1 MVNYYQLGSQKKLNE
16 IVMVGSHDAAITKGS
31 KNVQTQALNIAEQ
44 AAAGVRIF
52 DIRITGGVVGK
63 GGASGTKIGQLQAFH
78 GSGIATKS
86 NKGNQNVINARTL
99 DQGQMKIKPM
109 TGVMG
114 SYGETLSAI
123 LNQSREF
130 VTENST
136 EFLILKFDKCDNW
149 QLIAEA
155 CIGLLRDKIYL
166 GGGNVNT
173 KTLQQLAGSVIVVF
187 GPDAWKT
194 ISSAFVGQGILKF
207 KSLYSKDGTPGAYDP
222 NFPGIQYIGKGGTDV
237 VPWKKGFYR
246 FYAGKMKE
254 NIKKQTKIMNQGP
267 AVDPDVLGMMYW
279 TTTGAT
285 ANIRK
290 RNAFLWNDKNQEK
303 LVELWETRMPHSVD
317 PTDPSA
323 APVLKTFMPNF
334 VMVDFADATKCE
346 KIFDLN
352 FLSAMNAHNLAIE
365 HYNAT

>member
-1 MVNYYQLGSQKKLNE
+1 MVSYYQLGSQKRLNE
-16 IVMVGSHDAAITKGS
+16 IVMVGSHDAAITSGAS
-31 KNVQTQALNIAEQ
+31 NVQTQSLNIAEQ

-52 DIRITGGVVGK
+52 DIRITGGIVGK
-63 GGASGTKIGQLQAFH
+63 VGVDNKPIGQLAAFH
-78 GSGIATKS
+78 GSGIGTKGVKS
-86 NKGNQNVINARTL
+86 VVENRSGQHA
-99 DQGQMKIKPM
+99 QMKVKPM

-114 SYGETLSAI
+114 AYGETLSAI
-123 LNQSREF
+123 LKQSREF
-130 VTENST
+130 VTKNST

-155 CIGLLRDKIYL
+155 CIDLLGDKIYL

-194 ISSAFVGQGILKF
+194 LSPTFVSKGILKF
-207 KSLYSKDGTPGAYDP
+207 KSLYSKSGTPGVYDP

-246 FYAGKMKE
+246 FFKGKMKE
-254 NIKKQTKIMNQGP
+254 NIKKQIKIMSQGP

-285 ANIRK
+285 ASIKK

-303 LVELWETRMPHSVD
+303 LVELWETRMPPSVD

-365 HYNAT
+365 HYNQAD